1 MSRIIVHDFLTI
13 ADHLA
18 TLNWPLT
25 LDQFPPH
32 AHTLG
37 WTPTNKP
44 DEYELHN
51 PEETKT
57 ADLFAPT
64 RTNRINQ
71 VSFVLVK
78 RGNTVAEDN
87 DAFVEATTLARHH
100 WGDPYRIDPGEM
112 ASIGWRLPNNCLV
125 EIGQGMIVMLHFYTP
140 TGWYMH

>member
-18 TLNWPLT
+18 TLDWPLT

-44 DEYELHN
+44 DRYELHN
-51 PEETKT
+51 PVESKT
-57 ADLFAPT
+57 VWVDTSNDKIDQVGFA
-64 RTNRINQ
+64 
-71 VSFVLVK
+71 LVK

-87 DAFVEATTLARHH
+87 DAFIEATTLARHH
-100 WGDPYRIDPGEM
+100 WGTPYRLDPGHL
-112 ASIGWRLPNNCLV
+112 ASIGWRLPNNCRA
-125 EIGQGMIVMLHFYTP
+125 EISQGIIVKLYFYTP
-140 TGWYMH
+140 TGWYLY